1 MIYVYPKLS
10 EYDFYFIRFFG
21 PGLGNLLFPW
31 AKAIVLAKKYGLV
44 PIFPSFRQIKI
55 GTILRGEPDLRW
67 YFSLFKPTKLYVAN
81 FKKYFLLT
89 LHKKISQNKFFELY
103 PNIEG
108 GRVVVVEG
116 IHDYFLQFLEEYDFV
131 RQELIAITRE
141 KHRKGLLFN
150 FENSITLH
158 IRLGDFQ
165 APTEEKLRRGEFVRM
180 PLDWYAS
187 IIETIRAETEQKIP
201 CFVFTNGTLEEVAP
215 ILRLGNVEILSF
227 GSSIADLLAMS
238 RSKLLVSSASTFAMW
253 ASFLGRMPTIYY
265 PGQIKQRLYFDHP
278 DFEIEWEEGA
288 PFPIKVLEIYNK

>member
-31 AKAIVLAKKYGLV
+31 AKAIVLARKYGLA

-55 GTILRGEPDLRW
+55 GTILRREPDLRW
-67 YFSLFKPTKLYVAN
+67 YFSLFKPTKFYVVN

-103 PNIEG
+103 PNIED
-108 GRVVVVEG
+108 GRVVIVEG
-116 IHDYFLQFLEEYDFV
+116 MRDYFLQFLEEYDFV
-131 RQELIAITRE
+131 RRELIAITRQ

-165 APTEEKLRRGEFVRM
+165 APTEETLRRGEFVRM

-278 DFEIEWEEGA
+278 EFEIEWEKGTS
-288 PFPIKVLEIYNK
+288 FPIKVLEIYNK